1 MQNIT
6 ITRGPW
12 RQLRHLCSNQG
23 CSAHQSYNVPPC
35 DASNHAQDHRDG
47 TRARESG
54 NILHYLVRADGAGS
68 GPGQQ
73 LAGLV
78 VAAPALSGR
87 PVILIWRLGALA
99 IVLERVVGQ
108 ECLIPL
114 QNHSVTR
121 ALCFES

>member
-78 VAAPALSGR
+78 GAAPAHTGR
-87 PVILIWRLGALA
+87 PRILIWRPGAL
-99 IVLERVVGQ
+99 VMVPGHVGGQ
-108 ECLIPL
+108 ECLITL
-114 QNHSVTR
+114 IIHSVTR
-121 ALCFES
+121 VARLES